1 MDSGRIFFFLNS
13 LTSIIKL
20 LSIINS
26 NGSLCLTKL
35 LTATKLDF
43 QGYLGG
49 KMAKED
55 MWFVREQNDEPN
67 ERVGWMLSSIF
78 LNSEFLEII

>member
-1 MDSGRIFFFLNS
+1 M
-13 LTSIIKL
+13 
-20 LSIINS
+20 
-26 NGSLCLTKL
+26 CLTKL
-35 LTATKLDF
+35 LTANKLDF

-55 MWFVREQNDEPN
+55 TWFTRGQNDEPN
-67 ERVGWMLSSIF
+67 ERVGWTLSSIF